1 MNKVMMIMV
10 MFGVGMLF
18 ASADTAEAKRFGGGS
33 SFGKQRSAP
42 SKQPAMNQRTSPASQ
57 GTAQRGSARSGM
69 MGMLGGLALGGL
81 LGAMFFGGGFEGI
94 NFFDIAIIA
103 LIGFA
108 AFVFMRKRAAAAN
121 SQQDY
126 AYAGGAGTQP
136 MPDHAP
142 SDHPPSHAH
151 DFSQATARPDID
163 EAHFL
168 PAAKSIFMR
177 MQQAWDEQNSTD
189 IEQFC
194 TPDVAKKVIAD
205 MQADGHRHETE
216 VGMLDA
222 VLMDAWLE
230 SDQDWASVHFTAMMK
245 ETTVQEDGQS
255 STESSSTVNE
265 IWTFSHD
272 PSGDDPTWYLAGIA
286 QQ

>member
-1 MNKVMMIMV
+1 MNKLMIMMV

-18 ASADTAEAKRFGGGS
+18 VSVDTAEAKRFGGGS

-42 SKQPAMNQRTSPASQ
+42 STQPAMKQQTSGA
-57 GTAQRGSARSGM
+57 AQRGSARSGM

-121 SQQDY
+121 AQQDY
-126 AYAGGAGTQP
+126 AYAGGGAGQP
-136 MPDHAP
+136 MPDNEANNHQPA
-142 SDHPPSHAH
+142 SSH
-151 DFSQATARPDID
+151 DFSHATARPDID

-177 MQQAWDEQNSTD
+177 MQQAWDEQNTTD
-189 IEQFC
+189 IEAFC
-194 TPDVAKKVIAD
+194 TPDVAKKVIVD

-222 VLMDAWLE
+222 VLMDTWLE
-230 SDQDWASVHFTAMMK
+230 ADQDWASVHFTAMMK
-245 ETTVQEDGQS
+245 EITVPADGQA

-286 QQ
+286 QQS